1 MKKMFLNL
9 VVVLSLVALSLV
21 SCENKTTNAAEA
33 NSEPVENTPADTSNN
48 AQSTDSTA
56 DNSSNPSSI
65 DSTSSQQQSQKDSSA
80 QSSN

>member
-21 SCENKTTNAAEA
+21 SCENKTTNAAES
-33 NSEPVENTPADTSNN
+33 NSEPVENTPADSNV
-48 AQSTDSTA
+48 QSTDSTV
-56 DNSSNPSSI
+56 DTPSNPSSI
-65 DSTSSQQQSQKDSSA
+65 DSTSQQSQKDSSA